1 MKILLLNPPFKTQY
15 GRFSRTS
22 RSPAIT
28 KSGAIYYPFWLA
40 YATGVL
46 EKAGHEV
53 KLIDSCA
60 YRLDKKKTYKIARE
74 FKPKLIV
81 LDTSTPSIYNDVEI
95 GAELKEILPESFV
108 VLVGT
113 HPTALPEETLNLN
126 PKIDAIARY
135 EYDYTL
141 LHLAKV
147 LENSNFRRED
157 LVEVDGL
164 SFRLGEEI
172 IHNPDRSLIKN
183 LDELPFMT
191 KVYRDHLDIHKYFFS
206 TSDYPEIQIITGRG
220 CPHRCFFC
228 VYPQTFHKH
237 KYRPRS
243 PENVVDELEFI
254 VENFPDVREIG
265 IEDDTFTANKNRTCK
280 ICNLIL
286 ERKLKIK
293 WYCNAR
299 VELDL
304 ETMRLMKEAG
314 CELLIPGFESGVQE
328 ILDNIKKGIKIQQI
342 EEFVE
347 NARKAGLLI
356 HACFMLGNP
365 GETKKT
371 MEYTLDFAK
380 KLNCDTSQF
389 FPLIVYPGTEAYRW
403 ALENNYLRTQD
414 FSKWLT
420 KKGNYNYLI
429 DQPGLPAE
437 EVFKF
442 CERANREYYLRAR
455 YIAYKLKEVI
465 SKPSQFRRTVKSF
478 TKFTKYLIQGA
489 K

>member
-1 MKILLLNPPFKTQY
+1 MLNPPFKTEY

-28 KSGAIYYPFWLA
+28 KSNAIYYPFWLA

-46 EKAGHEV
+46 EEAGHEV
-53 KLIDSCA
+53 KLVDSCA
-60 YRLDKKKTYKIARE
+60 YKLDRKKTYEIAQE
-74 FKPKLIV
+74 FQPKLIV

-95 GAELKEILPESFV
+95 GAELKEILPDSFV

-113 HPTALPEETLNLN
+113 HPTALPEDTLKLN
-126 PKIDAIARY
+126 PKIDAVAKY
-135 EYDYTL
+135 EYDYTIREL
-141 LHLAKV
+141 TEV
-147 LENSNFRRED
+147 LENSAFRRED
-157 LVEVDGL
+157 LIKIKGL
-164 SFRLGEEI
+164 SFRLQGEEI
-172 IHNPDRSLIKN
+172 IHNPNRSMIEN
-183 LDELPFMT
+183 LDELPFLS

-206 TSDYPEIQIITGRG
+206 TSDYPEVQIITGRG

-228 VYPQTFHKH
+228 VYPQTFHRH
-237 KYRPRS
+237 KYRLRN

-254 VENFPDVREIG
+254 VEKFPDVREIG
-265 IEDDTFTANKNRTCK
+265 IEDDTFTANKKRARK

-286 ERKLKIK
+286 ERGLKIK

-304 ETMRLMKEAG
+304 ETMRLMKDAG

-328 ILDNIKKGIKIQQI
+328 ILDNIKKGIKVEQI

-347 NARKAGLLI
+347 NAKKVGLLI

-365 GETKKT
+365 GETQET
-371 MEYTLDFAK
+371 MRYTLEFAK

-403 ALENNYLRTQD
+403 ALGNNYLRTQD

-420 KKGNYNYLI
+420 EEGNYNYLI

-437 EVFKF
+437 EVFRF
-442 CERANREYYLRAR
+442 CEKANRQYYLRAR
-455 YIAYKLKEVI
+455 YIAYKLKEVVM
-465 SKPSQFRRTVKSF
+465 KPSQFRRTAKSF
-478 TKFTKYLIQGA
+478 GKFAKYLIRGA